1 MPEHQRRD
9 PLILSPAER
18 VLWREAAGLNFRARA
33 TEYGE
38 AKGYANDELRKTH
51 GRESFKAASDQAK
64 GRGGSF
70 VVASR
75 LIDVLAG
82 LLDAFMGV
90 PLSPDRENAESGDD
104 GLHPQE

>member
-1 MPEHQRRD
+1 MRIAQPRAKVAGRSLTAD
-9 PLILSPAER
+9 P
-18 VLWREAAGLNFRARA
+18 AGLDFRGRA
-33 TEYGE
+33 TGYGE
-38 AKGYANDELRKTH
+38 TKGYANDELRKTH
-51 GRESFKAASDQAK
+51 GRESFKAASDQVK

-70 VVASR
+70 VVTSL

-82 LLDAFMGV
+82 FLDAFMGV